1 MRTMGRSIAHGSGPR
16 RCLTPCCYVCACSFV
31 LFMCCPLLFVFL
43 PQHLPRYNEHVKD
56 TRLKMEKDSHQGK
69 LTVAQELNI
78 KQKSTKAYWNI
89 AKREID
95 LEKQAEKI
103 MTYKDAFAKIKKAT
117 GIASIAEMVEEF
129 VRSEDQ
135 NFALFNQIN
144 NLHREIETLEVA
156 NSKMRGQVEKFKSQ
170 GNSSEMNKNKIFM
183 TLQGQIE
190 RADAKQNIYTERYN
204 EAVQIINLLKPNLL
218 ALFREAGCDQGS
230 GAIGQSLLVQGP
242 TDTNLLQFLGRCSS
256 SFCFDFL
263 YRLFVPMQINQDR
276 VGTCTCTNACWACY
290 CWCDG
295 VLFNIKEP
303 RITLGDSYSCF
314 VFFVSSS
321 MYFRSD

>member
-1 MRTMGRSIAHGSGPR
+1 
-16 RCLTPCCYVCACSFV
+16 
-31 LFMCCPLLFVFL
+31 
-43 PQHLPRYNEHVKD
+43 
-56 TRLKMEKDSHQGK
+56 MEKDSHQGK

-156 NSKMRGQVEKFKSQ
+156 NSKMRAQVEKFKSQ
-170 GNSSEMNKNKIFM
+170 GSSSEMNKNKIFM

-190 RADAKQNIYTERYN
+190 RADAKQNIYTDRYN

-230 GAIGQSLLVQGP
+230 GAIGQSLLAQGP
-242 TDTNLLQFLGRCSS
+242 TDTNLLQFLGGCL
-256 SFCFDFL
+256 FFL
-263 YRLFVPMQINQDR
+263 
-276 VGTCTCTNACWACY
+276 
-290 CWCDG
+290 
-295 VLFNIKEP
+295 VLFFIDAKSN
-303 RITLGDSYSCF
+303 RISFTLGFALVHTPVGVGLLLLACHGNVGSTPSNTGLLWGLVLML
-314 VFFVSSS
+314 VFFS
-321 MYFRSD
+321 FLCCCFQE

>member
-1 MRTMGRSIAHGSGPR
+1 
-16 RCLTPCCYVCACSFV
+16 
-31 LFMCCPLLFVFL
+31 
-43 PQHLPRYNEHVKD
+43 
-56 TRLKMEKDSHQGK
+56 MEKDSHQGK

-156 NSKMRGQVEKFKSQ
+156 NSKMRAQVEKFKSQ
-170 GNSSEMNKNKIFM
+170 GSSSEMNKNKIFM

-190 RADAKQNIYTERYN
+190 RADAKQNIYTDRYN

-230 GAIGQSLLVQGP
+230 GAIGQSLLAQGP
-242 TDTNLLQFLGRCSS
+242 TDTNLLQFLGGCL
-256 SFCFDFL
+256 FFL
-263 YRLFVPMQINQDR
+263 
-276 VGTCTCTNACWACY
+276 
-290 CWCDG
+290 
-295 VLFNIKEP
+295 VLFFTCVSILCKIKQDQFHFGICTRTHTRWGGVATAGVPWECWFNTQQHW
-303 RITLGDSYSCF
+303 IALGTRTHACLFSFLCC
-314 VFFVSSS
+314 
-321 MYFRSD
+321 YFQE

>member
-1 MRTMGRSIAHGSGPR
+1 
-16 RCLTPCCYVCACSFV
+16 
-31 LFMCCPLLFVFL
+31 
-43 PQHLPRYNEHVKD
+43 
-56 TRLKMEKDSHQGK
+56 MEKDSHQGK

-256 SFCFDFL
+256 SFCIDFL
-263 YRLFVPMQINQDR
+263 YRLFVPIQINQ
-276 VGTCTCTNACWACY
+276 VHP
-290 CWCDG
+290 
-295 VLFNIKEP
+295 L
-303 RITLGDSYSCF
+303 
-314 VFFVSSS
+314 FVSPFCTDANQPGSRWNLYLYKC
-321 MYFRSD
+321 MLGLLLLV